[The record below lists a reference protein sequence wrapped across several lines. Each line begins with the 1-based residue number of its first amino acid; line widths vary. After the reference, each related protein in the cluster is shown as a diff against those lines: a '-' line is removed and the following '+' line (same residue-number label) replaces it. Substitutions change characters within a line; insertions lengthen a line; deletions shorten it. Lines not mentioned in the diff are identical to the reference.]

1 MAGWKGGQVQ
11 DSHCSRTR
19 CSSWGSVS
27 CVLWEQQQVGEVG
40 GEEKLKM
47 G

>member
-11 DSHCSRTR
+11 YSHCSRTR

-27 CVLWEQQQVGEVG
+27 CVLREQQQVGEVG
-40 GEEKLKM
+40 SEEKLKM